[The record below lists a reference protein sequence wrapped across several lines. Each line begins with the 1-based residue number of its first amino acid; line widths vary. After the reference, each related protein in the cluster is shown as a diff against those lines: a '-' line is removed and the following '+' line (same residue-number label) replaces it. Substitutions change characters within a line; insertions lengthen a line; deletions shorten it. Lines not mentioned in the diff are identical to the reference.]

1 MQKAYLILA
10 HKYPSQLFRL
20 YRALNDEFSS
30 FFIHIDGK
38 ADIEKFQ
45 RLITDKTVTWVDRV
59 ETNWG
64 EFSLVEAVLNLL
76 QSVKDTGQRFD
87 RILLLSGQDYP
98 IKSNL
103 VINEY
108 LRQSAQSNFIEYH
121 ALPDP
126 AKWKP
131 NGGLYR
137 VNKYF
142 LGLRFHQRY
151 KAKALNFLAMVFPQL
166 ERQMPKGMKAY
177 AGSMWWII
185 DDYSINYILDY
196 VQKNPGYVAFHKN
209 TFAADELFF
218 HMILLNATDEK
229 LRGSIVNDDKRFIKW
244 KDLNASHPEQLEE
257 KDLEEIRQS
266 DALFARKFD
275 ITEDDEILN
284 LIEQQRSSPID
295 PRDQQS

>member
-1 MQKAYLILA
+1 MQKAYIILA

-20 YRALNDEFSS
+20 YKALNDEFST
-30 FFIHIDGK
+30 FFFHIDKK
-38 ADIEKFQ
+38 ADITKFQ
-45 RLITDKTVTWVDRV
+45 RLITDPEVNWVDRV
-59 ETNWG
+59 EANWG

-76 QSVKDTGQRFD
+76 HAVKDLGKKFD
-87 RILLLSGQDYP
+87 RIILLSGQDYP
-98 IKSNL
+98 IKSNHT
-103 VINEY
+103 INEY
-108 LRQSAQSNFIEYH
+108 LRRSAQSNFIEYH
-121 ALPDP
+121 SLPDS

-151 KAKALNFLAMVFPQL
+151 KAKALNFLAMVFPTLQ
-166 ERQMPKGMKAY
+166 RQIPQGMKPY

-185 DDYSINYILDY
+185 DDYSMNYILDY
-196 VQKNPGYVAFHKN
+196 VKNNPEYVAFHKK

-218 HMILLNATDEK
+218 HMILLNAADER
-229 LRGSIVNDDKRFIKW
+229 LQRSIVNDDKRFIKW
-244 KDLNASHPEQLEE
+244 TGLDASHPEQLNER
-257 KDLEEIRQS
+257 DLEEIRRS

-284 LIEQQRSSPID
+284 LIEQQRTAPTD
-295 PRDQQS
+295 PRSEVQ